1 MGSEIRLAY
10 TVMGDAVNL
19 ASRLEG
25 ITKEY
30 GVAIIIGEETRR
42 HLPDLLARELDKV
55 KVKCKDVAVTINEPL
70 GFEGQVDSETVLA
83 LQLFEPALA
92 AYRAQQWDSAQAQ
105 FEALLRDHANTGK
118 VLYDLYLE
126 RIAVLRANPPGAN
139 WDGSFTF
146 TTK

>member
-42 HLPDLLARELDKV
+42 HLPDLIARELDKV
-55 KVKCKDVAVTINEPL
+55 KVKGKDVAVTIYEPL
-70 GFEGQVDSETVLA
+70 GFAGEVAETTLLA
-83 LQLFEPALA
+83 LELFEKALA
-92 AYRAQQWDSAQAQ
+92 SYRAQQWDSAQAQ
-105 FEALLRDHANTGK
+105 FEDLLRDHANTGK

-126 RIAVLRANPPGAN
+126 RIAVLRANPPDTD

-146 TTK
+146 TKK

>member
-1 MGSEIRLAY
+1 
-10 TVMGDAVNL
+10 MGDAVNL

-30 GVAIIIGEETRR
+30 GVAIIIGEETRKL
-42 HLPDLLARELDKV
+42 LPDLIARELDKV
-55 KVKCKDVAVTINEPL
+55 RVKGKDGAVTIYEPL
-70 GFEGQVDSETVLA
+70 GFAGQVNSETLLA

-92 AYRAQQWDSAQAQ
+92 AYRAQQWVSAQAQ
-105 FEALLRDHANTGK
+105 FEALLQDHANTGQ

-126 RIAVLRANPPGAN
+126 RIAVLRTNPPDAH

-146 TTK
+146 TKK